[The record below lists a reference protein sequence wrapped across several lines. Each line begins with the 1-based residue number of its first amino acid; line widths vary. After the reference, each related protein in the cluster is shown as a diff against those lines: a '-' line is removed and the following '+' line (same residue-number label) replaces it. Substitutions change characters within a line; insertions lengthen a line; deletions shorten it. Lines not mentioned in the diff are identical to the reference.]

1 MFVEGKQRRCKKL
14 TRVSEEI
21 RFFCWSYCAKCKK
34 VVRYEYL
41 RKGRDVHGAGAS
53 G

>member
-21 RFFCWSYCAKCKK
+21 RFFLLELLCKVQK
-34 VVRYEYL
+34 
-41 RKGRDVHGAGAS
+41 S
-53 G
+53 GTL